1 MQFRYGV
8 AKANNE
14 PTKVAGYLHA
24 YEFAA
29 NAELAALPND
39 ADRWRKVPAVRICV
53 VVRSESPVLTDLAPY
68 LSCDGKLA
76 DPPDLR
82 LRRAYAT
89 TVVLRNKVN

>member
-39 ADRWRKVPAVRICV
+39 ADRWRKVPAV
-53 VVRSESPVLTDLAPY
+53 
-68 LSCDGKLA
+68 
-76 DPPDLR
+76 
-82 LRRAYAT
+82 
-89 TVVLRNKVN
+89 